1 MNKTV
6 NINLAGIFFHID
18 EDAYLKLQ
26 RYLEAIKRSFTDSQ
40 GREEIISDIEARIS
54 ELFTERMKTE
64 RQVIGNKEVEEV
76 IAIMGQPEDYLV
88 DDEIF
93 EDEPSSKTNHTY
105 RSSNSKKLYRDTD
118 NSYIGGVSAGLA
130 HYFGIDAIWIRLI
143 WILLVFG
150 AGTGVFLYILL
161 WILVPEA
168 KTTAEKLTMTG
179 EAVNISNIEK
189 KIRDGFDSVS
199 ENVKNIDF
207 QKHADKLKE
216 GFEHASDNISDSVK
230 RIPTNKIK
238 DSSKSFFDGLGN
250 VIKGIFKVFAKI
262 IGLFIVLATIA
273 GTVALTIGLI
283 IGSFFNSN
291 VHFLDNDL
299 MELSTTSGMSFELLS
314 ILIFIV
320 SVIPLIFL
328 FYLGLKILV
337 SNLKPLSNIAKFTLL
352 GLWLLSLIGMITI
365 FINQGLSYSEKAPV
379 IINEKIES
387 IKSTDTLVVA
397 MKGNDHFAGDYYRR
411 YHSFRTGY
419 NENGDKVTFSQ
430 DIRVN
435 IKSTSD
441 SVAKIK
447 VFKSSRGRTFE
458 SAKERAKTID
468 YNYNF
473 NGNTLELDNYFLIP
487 NNEAKRDQKVEI
499 TVYLPEGS
507 VIYTNPNTESFINY
521 NSFDDIIRK
530 NPGHYF
536 KVNQNNATCLD
547 CPEEEEDDDDK
558 DDNELK
564 INVDLDGET
573 SKIKFNEDGFEAKG
587 ENLKIKINDTVF
599 DASTKNVKVIIDD
612 EEGINITNTK
622 KEE

>member
-76 IAIMGQPEDYLV
+76 ISIMGQPEDYLV

-130 HYFGIDAIWIRLI
+130 HYFCIDAIWIRLI

-283 IGSFFNSN
+283 IGSFFNAR
-291 VHFLDNDL
+291 VHFLDSDI

-352 GLWLLSLIGMITI
+352 GLWLLSLIGLITI
-365 FINQGLSYSEKAPV
+365 SINQGLSYSEKAPV
-379 IINEKIES
+379 IINEKIET
-387 IKSTDTLVVA
+387 IKSTDTLVLT
-397 MKGNDHFAGDYYRR
+397 MKGNDHFADEYYRR
-411 YHSFRTGY
+411 FYNFRTGY
-419 NENGDKVTFSQ
+419 NENGEKVTFSQ

-458 SAKERAKTID
+458 SAKERAKSIE
-468 YNYNF
+468 YKYSI
-473 NGNTLELDNYFLIP
+473 NGNKLELDNYFLIP
-487 NNEAKRDQKVEI
+487 NTEAKRDQKVEI
-499 TVYLPEGS
+499 TIFLPEGS
-507 VIYTNPNTESFINY
+507 NIYTNLNTESFISYSSY
-521 NSFDDIIRK
+521 NGLLRD
-530 NPGHYF
+530 NAGHYF
-536 KVNQNNATCLD
+536 KIEQNSATCLD
-547 CPEEEEDDDDK
+547 CPEEDDDDK

-599 DASTKNVKVIIDD
+599 DASTKNVKVIINDK
-612 EEGINITNTK
+612 EGINITNTK

>member
-76 IAIMGQPEDYLV
+76 ISIMGQPEDYLV

-352 GLWLLSLIGMITI
+352 GLWLLSLIGLITI
-365 FINQGLSYSEKAPV
+365 SINQGLSYSEKAPV
-379 IINEKIES
+379 IINEKIET
-387 IKSTDTLVVA
+387 IKSTDTLVLT
-397 MKGNDHFAGDYYRR
+397 MKGNDHFADEYYRR
-411 YHSFRTGY
+411 FYNFRTGY
-419 NENGDKVTFSQ
+419 NENGEKVTFSQ

-458 SAKERAKTID
+458 SAKERAKSIE
-468 YNYNF
+468 YKYSI
-473 NGNTLELDNYFLIP
+473 NGNKLELDNYFLIP
-487 NNEAKRDQKVEI
+487 NTEAKRDQKVEI
-499 TVYLPEGS
+499 TIFLPEGS
-507 VIYTNPNTESFINY
+507 NIYTNLNTESFISYSSY
-521 NSFDDIIRK
+521 NGLLRD
-530 NPGHYF
+530 NAGHYF
-536 KVNQNNATCLD
+536 KIEQNSATCLD
-547 CPEEEEDDDDK
+547 CPEEDDEDK

>member
-93 EDEPSSKTNHTY
+93 EDEPSSKTKNTY
-105 RSSNSKKLYRDTD
+105 RSSSSKKLYRDTD

-238 DSSKSFFDGLGN
+238 DNSKSFFDGLGN
-250 VIKGIFKVFAKI
+250 LIKSVFKIFAKI

-299 MELSTTSGMSFELLS
+299 MELSTTSGMSFEVLS

-352 GLWLLSLIGMITI
+352 GLWLLSLIGLITI
-365 FINQGLSYSEKAPV
+365 SINQGLSYSEKAPV
-379 IINEKIES
+379 IINEKIET
-387 IKSTDTLVVA
+387 IKSTDTLVLT
-397 MKGNDHFAGDYYRR
+397 MKGNDNFAGDYYRR
-411 YHSFRTGY
+411 YHNFRTGFD
-419 NENGDKVTFSQ
+419 ENGEKVTFSQ

-458 SAKERAKTID
+458 RAKERAKTID
-468 YNYNF
+468 YNYNI
-473 NGNTLELDNYFLIP
+473 NGNKLELDNYFLIP
-487 NNEAKRDQKVEI
+487 NAEAKRDQKVEV

-507 VIYTNPNTESFINY
+507 VIYNNPNTESFISY
-521 NSFDDIIRK
+521 SSFDGYLRE
-530 NPGHYF
+530 NTGHYF
-536 KVNQNNATCLD
+536 KIEQNNATCLD
-547 CPEEEEDDDDK
+547 CPEQDEDED
-558 DDNELK
+558 ELK

-599 DASTKNVKVIIDD
+599 YASTKNVKVIIDD
-612 EEGINITNTK
+612 KEGINITNTK
-622 KEE
+622 KEK

>member
-76 IAIMGQPEDYLV
+76 ISIMGQPEDYLV

-93 EDEPSSKTNHTY
+93 EDEPSNKTNHTY

-283 IGSFFNSN
+283 IGSFFNAR
-291 VHFLDNDL
+291 VHFLDSDL

-337 SNLKPLSNIAKFTLL
+337 SNLKPLSNVAKFTLL
-352 GLWLLSLIGMITI
+352 GLWLLSLIGLITI
-365 FINQGLSYSEKAPV
+365 SINQGLSYSEKAPV
-379 IINEKIES
+379 IINEKIET
-387 IKSTDTLVVA
+387 IKSTDTLVLT
-397 MKGNDHFAGDYYRR
+397 MKGNDHFADEYYRR
-411 YHSFRTGY
+411 FYNFRTGY
-419 NENGDKVTFSQ
+419 NESGEKVTFSQ

-458 SAKERAKTID
+458 SAKERAKSIE
-468 YNYNF
+468 YKYSI
-473 NGNTLELDNYFLIP
+473 NGNKLELDNYFLIP
-487 NNEAKRDQKVEI
+487 NTEAKRDQKVEI
-499 TVYLPEGS
+499 TIFLPEGS
-507 VIYTNPNTESFINY
+507 NIYTNLNTESFISYSSY
-521 NSFDDIIRK
+521 NGLLRD
-530 NPGHYF
+530 NAGHYF
-536 KVNQNNATCLD
+536 KIEQNSATCLD
-547 CPEEEEDDDDK
+547 CPEEDDEDK

>member
-93 EDEPSSKTNHTY
+93 EDEPSSKTKNTY
-105 RSSNSKKLYRDTD
+105 RSSSSKKLYRDTD

-250 VIKGIFKVFAKI
+250 LIKGVFKIFAKI

-273 GTVALTIGLI
+273 GTVALTVGLI

-291 VHFLDNDL
+291 VHFLDSDL

-352 GLWLLSLIGMITI
+352 GLWLLSLIGLITI
-365 FINQGLSYSEKAPV
+365 SINQGLSYSEKAPV
-379 IINEKIES
+379 IINEKIET
-387 IKSTDTLVVA
+387 IKSTDTLFLT
-397 MKGNDHFAGDYYRR
+397 MKGNDHFADEYYRR
-411 YHSFRTGY
+411 FYNFRTGY
-419 NENGDKVTFSQ
+419 NENGEKVTFSQ

-458 SAKERAKTID
+458 SAKERAKSIE
-468 YNYNF
+468 YNYSVND
-473 NGNTLELDNYFLIP
+473 NKLELDNYFLIP
-487 NNEAKRDQKVEI
+487 NTEAKRDQKVEV

-507 VIYTNPNTESFINY
+507 VIYNNPNTESFISY
-521 NSFDDIIRK
+521 SSFDGYLRE
-530 NPGHYF
+530 NTGHYF
-536 KVNQNNATCLD
+536 KIEQNNATCLD
-547 CPEEEEDDDDK
+547 CPEDQDEDEDE
-558 DDNELK
+558 NELK

-612 EEGINITNTK
+612 EEGINITNNK
-622 KEE
+622 KE

>member
-40 GREEIISDIEARIS
+40 GCEEIISDIEARIS
-54 ELFTERMKTE
+54 ELFTERMKTD

-93 EDEPSSKTNHTY
+93 EDEPSSKTKNTY
-105 RSSNSKKLYRDTD
+105 RSSSSKKLYRDTD

-238 DSSKSFFDGLGN
+238 DNSKSFFDGLGN
-250 VIKGIFKVFAKI
+250 LIKGVFKIFAKI

-379 IINEKIES
+379 IINEKIET
-387 IKSTDTLVVA
+387 IKSTDTLVLT
-397 MKGNDHFAGDYYRR
+397 MKGNDNFAGDYYRR
-411 YHSFRTGY
+411 YHNFRTGFD
-419 NENGDKVTFSQ
+419 ENGEKVTFSQ

-458 SAKERAKTID
+458 RAKERAKTID
-468 YNYNF
+468 YNYNI
-473 NGNTLELDNYFLIP
+473 NGNKLELDNYFLIP
-487 NNEAKRDQKVEI
+487 NAEAKRDQKVEV

-507 VIYTNPNTESFINY
+507 VIYNNPNTESFISY
-521 NSFDDIIRK
+521 SSFDGYLRE
-530 NPGHYF
+530 NTGHYF
-536 KVNQNNATCLD
+536 KIEQNNATCLD
-547 CPEEEEDDDDK
+547 CPEQDEDED
-558 DDNELK
+558 ELK

-612 EEGINITNTK
+612 KEGINITNTK
-622 KEE
+622 KEK

>member
-93 EDEPSSKTNHTY
+93 EDEPTSKTNHTY
-105 RSSNSKKLYRDTD
+105 RSSSSKKLYRDTD

-238 DSSKSFFDGLGN
+238 DNSKSFFDGLGN
-250 VIKGIFKVFAKI
+250 LIKGVFKIFAKI

-273 GTVALTIGLI
+273 GTIALTVGLI
-283 IGSFFNSN
+283 IGSFFDSN
-291 VHFLDNDL
+291 IHFLDSDL

-328 FYLGLKILV
+328 FYLGLKILI
-337 SNLKPLSNIAKFTLL
+337 SNLKPLSNVAKFTLL
-352 GLWLLSLIGMITI
+352 GLWLLSLIGLITI
-365 FINQGLSYSEKAPV
+365 SINQGLSYSEKAPV
-379 IINEKIES
+379 IINEKIEN
-387 IKSTDTLVVA
+387 IKSTDTLVLT
-397 MKGNDHFAGDYYRR
+397 MKGNDNFAGDYYRR
-411 YHSFRTGY
+411 YHNFRTGFD
-419 NENGDKVTFSQ
+419 ENGEKVTFSQ

-458 SAKERAKTID
+458 SAKERAKSIE
-468 YNYNF
+468 YNYSVND
-473 NGNTLELDNYFLIP
+473 NKLELDNYFLIP

-507 VIYTNPNTESFINY
+507 VIYNNPNTESFISY
-521 NSFDDIIRK
+521 SSFDGYLRE
-530 NPGHYF
+530 NTGHYF
-536 KVNQNNATCLD
+536 KIEQNNATCLD
-547 CPEEEEDDDDK
+547 CPEDQDEDEDE
-558 DDNELK
+558 NELK

-612 EEGINITNTK
+612 EEGINITNNK
-622 KEE
+622 KE

>member
-93 EDEPSSKTNHTY
+93 EDEPTSKTNHTY
-105 RSSNSKKLYRDTD
+105 RSSSSKKLYRDTD

-238 DSSKSFFDGLGN
+238 DNSKSFFDGLGN
-250 VIKGIFKVFAKI
+250 LIKGVFKIFAKI

-273 GTVALTIGLI
+273 GTIALTVGLI
-283 IGSFFNSN
+283 IGSFFDSN
-291 VHFLDNDL
+291 IHFLDSDL

-352 GLWLLSLIGMITI
+352 GLWLLSLIGLITI
-365 FINQGLSYSEKAPV
+365 SINQGLSYSEKAPV
-379 IINEKIES
+379 IINEKIET
-387 IKSTDTLVVA
+387 IKSTDTLFLT
-397 MKGNDHFAGDYYRR
+397 MKGNDHFADEYYRR
-411 YHSFRTGY
+411 FYNFRTGY
-419 NENGDKVTFSQ
+419 NENGEKVTFSQ

-458 SAKERAKTID
+458 SAKERAKSIE
-468 YNYNF
+468 YNYSVND
-473 NGNTLELDNYFLIP
+473 NKLELDNYFLIP
-487 NNEAKRDQKVEI
+487 NTEAKRDQKVEV

-507 VIYTNPNTESFINY
+507 VIYNNPNTESFISY
-521 NSFDDIIRK
+521 SSFDGYLRE
-530 NPGHYF
+530 NTGHYF
-536 KVNQNNATCLD
+536 KIEQNNATCLD
-547 CPEEEEDDDDK
+547 CPEDQDEDEDE
-558 DDNELK
+558 NELK

-612 EEGINITNTK
+612 EEGINITNNK
-622 KEE
+622 KE

>member
-54 ELFTERMKTE
+54 ELFTERMKTD

-93 EDEPSSKTNHTY
+93 EDEPSSKTKNTY
-105 RSSNSKKLYRDTD
+105 RSSSSKKLYRDTD

-238 DSSKSFFDGLGN
+238 DNSKSFFDGLGN
-250 VIKGIFKVFAKI
+250 LIKGVFKIFAKI

-291 VHFLDNDL
+291 VHFLDSDL

-352 GLWLLSLIGMITI
+352 GLWLLSLIGLITI
-365 FINQGLSYSEKAPV
+365 SINQGLSYSEKAPV
-379 IINEKIES
+379 IINEKIET
-387 IKSTDTLVVA
+387 IKSTDTLVLT
-397 MKGNDHFAGDYYRR
+397 MKGNDNFAGDYYRR
-411 YHSFRTGY
+411 YHNFRTGFD
-419 NENGDKVTFSQ
+419 ENGEKVTFSQ

-468 YNYNF
+468 YNYSI
-473 NGNTLELDNYFLIP
+473 NGNKLELDNYFLIP
-487 NNEAKRDQKVEI
+487 NAEAKRDQKVEV
-499 TVYLPEGS
+499 TVYLPEES
-507 VIYTNPNTESFINY
+507 VIYNNPNTESFISY
-521 NSFDDIIRK
+521 SSFDGYLRENI
-530 NPGHYF
+530 GHYF
-536 KVNQNNATCLD
+536 KIEQNNATCLD
-547 CPEEEEDDDDK
+547 CPEEQDDEED
-558 DDNELK
+558 ELK

-612 EEGINITNTK
+612 KEGINITNTK
-622 KEE
+622 KEK

>member
-76 IAIMGQPEDYLV
+76 ISIMGQPEDYLV

-283 IGSFFNSN
+283 IGSFFNAR
-291 VHFLDNDL
+291 VHFLDSDL

-352 GLWLLSLIGMITI
+352 GLWLLSLIGLITI
-365 FINQGLSYSEKAPV
+365 SINQGLSYSEKAPV
-379 IINEKIES
+379 IINEKIET
-387 IKSTDTLVVA
+387 IKSTDTLVLT
-397 MKGNDHFAGDYYRR
+397 MKGNDHFADEYYRR
-411 YHSFRTGY
+411 FYNFRTGY
-419 NENGDKVTFSQ
+419 NENGEKVTFSQ

-458 SAKERAKTID
+458 SAKEHAKSIE
-468 YNYNF
+468 YKYSI
-473 NGNTLELDNYFLIP
+473 NGNKLELDNYFLIP
-487 NNEAKRDQKVEI
+487 NTEAKRDQKVEI
-499 TVYLPEGS
+499 TIFLPEGS
-507 VIYTNPNTESFINY
+507 NIYTNLNTESFISYSSY
-521 NSFDDIIRK
+521 NGLLRD
-530 NPGHYF
+530 NAGHYF
-536 KVNQNNATCLD
+536 KIEQNSATCLD
-547 CPEEEEDDDDK
+547 CPEEDDDDK

-599 DASTKNVKVIIDD
+599 NASTKNVKVIIDN